1 MKILLI
7 GPPASGKG
15 TVGEKL
21 SKKLNIPLIS
31 VGELLRAIPKS
42 NPLKE
47 KVDEVMEKGD
57 LVPQGIVAQL
67 LKEEISKEASKN
79 GFVFDG
85 WGRKKEN
92 LEYFDPG
99 FDKVVLLEVSP
110 ETSLR
115 RIFSRRTCEKCGA
128 VYNIDSVPPKK
139 EGICDVCGGKVIKRD
154 DESGETTRRRLEIF
168 YDETKE
174 TIDFFKKNGKLLEID
189 AEGPPNQVFDLVLK
203 ALGLQ

>member
-31 VGELLRAIPKS
+31 VGELLRAIPEG
-42 NPLKE
+42 NTLKNE
-47 KVDEVMEKGD
+47 VDTVMERGD
-57 LVPQGIVAQL
+57 LVPQDIVANI
-67 LKEEISKEASKN
+67 LKEEVSKDSAKG
-79 GFVFDG
+79 GFIFDG

-92 LEYFDPG
+92 LDYFDPG
-99 FDKVVLLEVSP
+99 FDKVILLEISP
-110 ETSLR
+110 ETAFK
-115 RIFSRRTCEKCGA
+115 RIALRRTCEKCGA
-128 VYNIDSVPPKK
+128 VFNLESVPTKK
-139 EGICDVCGGKVIKRD
+139 EGVCDFCGGKVSKRE
-154 DESGETTRRRLEIF
+154 DESDETTRKRLGIF

-189 AEGPPNQVFDLVLK
+189 AEGTPDQVFDLVVN
-203 ALGLQ
+203 ALGL